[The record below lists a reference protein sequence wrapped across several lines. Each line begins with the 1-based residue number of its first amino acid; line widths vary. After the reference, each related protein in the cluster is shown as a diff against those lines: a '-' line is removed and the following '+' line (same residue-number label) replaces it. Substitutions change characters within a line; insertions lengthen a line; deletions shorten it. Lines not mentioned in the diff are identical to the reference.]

1 MSETLRKSRDSYHC
15 EILLGT
21 PLEYSFCYV
30 VSLVADAVADHVV
43 AAVASESTAKTQE

>member
-30 VSLVADAVADHVV
+30 VSLVADSG
-43 AAVASESTAKTQE
+43 SESDEGAQLHVCTNISY